1 MVDESEFGTVDQKD
15 QLLDTW
21 TFHIFKNTIDFARQ
35 SKLANF
41 LFGGLNTHII
51 HHIFPNIC
59 HVHYIALS
67 EIIKQTA
74 EEFNIQ
80 YHEESMWG
88 AIVSHYKLLKR
99 MGVRQVTW
107 SRPAFKLT

>member
-1 MVDESEFGTVDQKD
+1 
-15 QLLDTW
+15 LDCSY
-21 TFHIFKNTIDFARQ
+21 FKNTIDFARQ

-41 LFGGLNTHII
+41 LFGGLTTHIN
-51 HHIFPNIC
+51 HHIFPKIC

-99 MGVRQVTW
+99 MGSDKSPGQG
-107 SRPAFKLT
+107 LLLN